1 MSSFY
6 GNIKNGTR
14 VSLVFDKTYPNRYEM
29 ESAITQ
35 QLDTGKTTG
44 NINGDG
50 VYNTRYVLINYG
62 ERRYSPYISIPNL
75 EPWEEIVDNKY
86 TLNEEELPDLYV
98 YTYNNKY
105 LMQNNR
111 GSLVYDINSV
121 TREERSFG
129 SYESLANNPNIIED
143 YDYYKKNNLIP
154 VFYLAANSVVSNSNN
169 ILPPDLIDENCEYAI
184 NRETD
189 EKYYQGSYDHTVWQK
204 IWCSVKSNTT
214 ITEKYVMIAGLDA
227 KAPKMNIIV
236 DAPDDNNEYEL
247 VSKRY
252 ENGMRKPLPEVGA
265 YYKRVG
271 EDLGGYIYD
280 ELDTTVIEAWNNI
293 SDVVKTK
300 QEELDTARTTLDE
313 YKSECITKHDFAF
326 NGDVLNEDYYRI
338 LYQDKD
344 LQRKMLTEQGNTSM
358 AKQVEVEMA
367 EMTAAK
373 VQHETNL
380 KAYDDAVAALKEAA
394 DADYEALKEKEIY
407 AGPFFDYRECI
418 SDITVYEDL
427 VDEAGNQIIVS
438 KEILDSYIEHLGN
451 IYRKTYTSTED
462 DISNYELLDKG
473 SPYKEAEE
481 NTNTVYHYYHK
492 HSGDQGHITE
502 ELFDKLKVLANRLF
516 YYDYDKHEIIKVDEN
531 TLYDKDV
538 KYYERVASDSCRGP
552 HFDPL
557 RSTDLDY
564 KMHTPRNWKFNTET
578 DFQYNKAGF
587 DPHKQSYNP
596 KAKNEIYLKKEA
608 SGEVYPVHMNTEGY
622 QTIHEGL
629 SKEDADT
636 MPQVPEA
643 GFYVNN
649 NLQYAVQIDQRKFD
663 IDLSELGNMVSK
675 LWDLVYPRGTFIKV
689 ENPNYND
696 ENYKDGNYYY
706 KKDDTYY
713 QVGKGDIL
721 DPDETYY
728 VFEDAPA
735 DSIDADRY
743 MFIGNDRDPNADYPQ
758 TLAELIRYVYKL
770 LGLETD
776 NDYRDLPSQET
787 IWGMFNGLTEL
798 LGRYD
803 DGYGLERYIPVRS
816 EFSED
821 VNDTKRERVFYGNAG
836 DIYFGQ
842 IQTEDMYKTLHENAL
857 GPLYIIKDGFPIWNT
872 VPKDVAF
879 DPSTIYYVKDETT
892 YTYSKADITEFAEG
906 TTYYTAYCLFEKAY
920 EYDINLQY
928 YRDMNSLWA
937 LLREFQDARNKYQAN
952 WVENAPGSP
961 SFIQHRPSVIYS
973 KRNDIAE
980 INYNDIPWIDKDEY
994 REQVDINS
1002 QQGLI
1007 AKVEA
1012 LEPLQWLTAYYL
1024 DENEVPQYEL
1034 VNTEST
1040 YNKDADYYLIDK
1052 VKYDKKSYNI
1062 DDLWKS
1068 IYINPSDKQT
1078 YINNDDFVSITYL
1091 SYQDILDIFTTY
1103 VYLLPGISWF
1113 KAKEVKLNEI
1123 KSITFSLSD
1132 FPDANDVLES
1142 WDASRDSDGSI
1153 TCYITKNQRLFI
1165 FADADKIF
1173 AHSDGTAF
1181 RLNDIPGGGSNV
1193 EYINNLTLL
1202 NTSNSTSMQD
1212 MFAECSKITSLDISK
1227 FDSSKVTNMNGMFM
1241 NCLALKNVDIS
1252 VLDTS
1257 QVTDM
1262 ANMFNGCQSMESI
1275 DASTFDTSQVTD
1287 MQYMFN
1293 HCNSLEELNLKG
1305 FDTSKVISMRGM
1317 FDGCEQLREIQGI
1330 DEFDYSNVTDVS
1342 YMFFNCENLY
1352 CPNSFTFELGG
1363 LVNNK
1368 TTNTRHMFNGCQ
1380 SLGLSKTLPKFYTWD
1395 TSNVTNMEYMF
1406 ARCGIPSTDLVLDLR
1421 EWDTSNVTNMS
1432 NMFWACNFVNLNLST
1447 FNTSKVTNF
1456 SNMFSDMKY
1465 LTKITIGPD
1474 FKWPSWDES
1483 SYLPDKL
1490 GTRWF
1495 DSKDSSKK
1503 YTPKQ
1508 LAELTRTSSVYNT
1521 FERREYYGVDLPETE
1536 YHLTYTGETYSIQD
1550 FLPKPLNSLV
1560 IGYLVDSSST
1570 LNEAGSYPVKLTL
1583 DTSKYEW
1590 FWEGHENEEYE
1601 ASTTL
1606 IIDPVAEETA

>member
-14 VSLVFDKTYPNRYEM
+14 VSLVFDKTYSNRYEM
-29 ESAITQ
+29 EQAIAQ
-35 QLDTGKTTG
+35 QLDAGKTTG

-50 VYNTRYVLINYG
+50 VYNTRYVLVNYG
-62 ERRYSPYISIPNL
+62 ERKYSPYISIPNL

-86 TLNEEELPDLYV
+86 TLNEDKLPDLYV

-105 LMQNNR
+105 LTQNNR
-111 GSLVYDINSV
+111 GSLVYDTNSI

-129 SYESLANNPNIIED
+129 SYESLANHPHLIQQ
-143 YDYYKKNNLIP
+143 YDSYKAQNLLP
-154 VFYLAANSVVSNSNN
+154 VFYLAANSVISNSNN

-184 NRETD
+184 NREID

-204 IWCSVKSNTT
+204 IWCSVKNNTT
-214 ITEKYVMIAGLDA
+214 ITEKYIMIASLDA

-236 DAPDDNNEYEL
+236 DAPDDNDEYEL

-252 ENGMRKPLPEVGA
+252 ENGLRKHLSEVGA
-265 YYKRVG
+265 YYERVG
-271 EDLGGYIYD
+271 EDLGGYIYE
-280 ELDTTVIEAWNNI
+280 ELDAEIIEKWNEI
-293 SDVVKTK
+293 SPAVKTK
-300 QEELDTARTTLDE
+300 QKELDDARTILDD
-313 YKSECITKHDFAF
+313 YKTECIQKFGFAF
-326 NGDVLNEDYYRI
+326 NGDILNEDYYRT
-338 LYQDKD
+338 LYNDKD
-344 LQRKMLTEQGNTSM
+344 LQHRLLTEQGNTSM
-358 AKQVEVEMA
+358 AEQVKAEMA
-367 EMTAAK
+367 EMVTMK

-380 KAYDDAVAALKEAA
+380 KAYDDAVAALKQAA
-394 DADYEALKEKEIY
+394 DADYALLDKKEIY
-407 AGPFFDYRECI
+407 SGPFYDYRECI

-427 VDEAGNQIIVS
+427 VDEVGNQIIIS

-451 IYRKTYTSTED
+451 IYRKTYTSSESN
-462 DISNYELLDKG
+462 ISNYELLDKG

-492 HSGDQGHITE
+492 RNGDQGYITE
-502 ELFDKLKVLANRLF
+502 ELFNKLKVLANRLF
-516 YYDYDKHEIIKVDEN
+516 YYDYNEHKIIKVNAD
-531 TLYDKDV
+531 TPYDKET

-564 KMHTPRNWKFNTET
+564 KMHTPRNWKFNTYT
-578 DFQYNKAGF
+578 DFEYNKAGF
-587 DPHKQSYNP
+587 DPHKQSYIP
-596 KAKNEIYLKKEA
+596 EAKNEIYLKKEA

-629 SKEDADT
+629 DKENADT

-663 IDLSELGNMVSK
+663 IDLSELGNMVSN
-675 LWDLVYPRGTFIKV
+675 LWDLVYPRGSFVEV
-689 ENPNYND
+689 ENPNYDD
-696 ENYKDGNYYY
+696 ENYQNGNYYY

-721 DPDETYY
+721 DPNETYY
-728 VFEDAPA
+728 VFENAPVDSTDAE
-735 DSIDADRY
+735 RY
-743 MFIGNDRDPNADYPQ
+743 MFIGNDRDPDADYPQ

-776 NDYRDLPSQET
+776 NDYRDLPTQET

-798 LGRYD
+798 LGRYN
-803 DGYGLERYIPVRS
+803 DGYGLDRYIPIRS

-821 VNDTKRERVFYGNAG
+821 INNTRRERIFYGDAG
-836 DIYFGQ
+836 DVYFGQ
-842 IQTEDMYKTLHENAL
+842 IQTEDMYNTLHENAL

-872 VPKDVAF
+872 VPEKAVF
-879 DPSTIYYVKDETT
+879 DSSIVYYVKDETT
-892 YTYSKADITEFAEG
+892 YTYSRAEITEFAEG

-920 EYDINLQY
+920 EYDANLQY

-937 LLREFQDARNKYQAN
+937 LLREFQDARNKYQAD

-961 SFIQHRPSVIYS
+961 NFIQNRPSVIYS

-980 INYNDIPWIDKDEY
+980 INYNNIPWINDDEY
-994 REQVDINS
+994 RQLVEIHTQEELMAN
-1002 QQGLI
+1002 
-1007 AKVEA
+1007 VEA
-1012 LEPLQWLTAYYL
+1012 LQPLQWLTAYYL

-1034 VNTEST
+1034 VNNEST
-1040 YNKDADYYLIDK
+1040 YNNDANYYLIDK

-1078 YINNDDFVSITYL
+1078 YINNDDFVSVSYL

-1103 VYLLPGISWF
+1103 VYLLPGTSWF
-1113 KAKEVKLNEI
+1113 KAKKVKLNEI
-1123 KSITFSLSD
+1123 NSITFSLND

-1142 WDASRDSDGSI
+1142 WDASQDGDGSI
-1153 TCYITKNQRLFI
+1153 TCYVTNNSRLFI

-1173 AHSDGTAF
+1173 AHNDGTSF
-1181 RLNDIPGGGSNV
+1181 KLNSIAGYGGNV

-1212 MFAECSKITSLDISK
+1212 MFAECSKITSLDISG

-1241 NCLALKNVDIS
+1241 NCLALKNIDVS
-1252 VLDTS
+1252 NLDTS
-1257 QVTDM
+1257 QVTNM
-1262 ANMFNGCQSMESI
+1262 ANMFNGCQSLESI
-1275 DASTFDTSQVTD
+1275 DVSTFDTSQVTN

-1293 HCNSLEELNLKG
+1293 HCEKLRNLDLRH
-1305 FDTSKVISMRGM
+1305 FDTSNVTNMQGM
-1317 FDGCEQLREIQGI
+1317 FDGCEKLGYISGLEHLN
-1330 DEFDYSNVTDVS
+1330 FDNVTDVS
-1342 YMFFNCENLY
+1342 YMFLNCTWLDTL
-1352 CPNSFTFELGG
+1352 FVLDFDGKK
-1363 LVNNK
+1363 V
-1368 TTNTRHMFNGCQ
+1368 TNMAGMFNGCHG
-1380 SLGLSKTLPKFYTWD
+1380 LGSAGSLPKFTLWD
-1395 TSNVTNMEYMF
+1395 TSNVTNMAYMF
-1406 ARCGIPSTDLVLDLR
+1406 ANSGQPNPDLVLDLKG
-1421 EWDTSNVTNMS
+1421 WNTSKVTKMN
-1432 NMFWACNFVNLNLST
+1432 NMFWRSEFVNLDLST
-1447 FNTSKVTNF
+1447 FNTSKVTDF
-1456 SNMFSDMKY
+1456 TNMFSEMKY
-1465 LTKITIGPD
+1465 LKKITIGPN

-1483 SYLPDKL
+1483 SYLPDEL
-1490 GTRWF
+1490 GKRWF
-1495 DSKDSSKK
+1495 NSTNSNQK
-1503 YTPKQ
+1503 YTSKE
-1508 LAELTRTSSVYNT
+1508 LAELTQSTRVSGT
-1521 FERREYYGVDLPETE
+1521 FEKREYYGIDLPEAE
-1536 YHLTYTGETYSIQD
+1536 YHLTYNNGEPYNIQD
-1550 FLPKPLNSLV
+1550 FLPEPLKSLT
-1560 IGYLVDSSST
+1560 IGYLVDSSSS
-1570 LNEAGSYPVKLTL
+1570 LSDVGSYSVKLAL
-1583 DTSKYEW
+1583 DTSTHEW

-1606 IIDPVAEETA
+1606 IIDPVTETA